1 MDSTRQHK
9 YAKLIQKELSEI
21 FLHHGKEYYGTSF
34 VTITEVRVSPDLA
47 LVKVYLSLFK
57 QNDPDKKIKEI
68 NGHVRE
74 IRKQLGD
81 RMKNSIRHIPELVFY
96 YDFST
101 DYADNI
107 EKLLNEIPKTEHI
120 EDEINPDIPTL

>member
-1 MDSTRQHK
+1 MDSTRQNK

-21 FLHHGKEYYGTSF
+21 FLHHGKEYYGNSF

-47 LVKVYLSLFK
+47 LVKAYVSLFK
-57 QNDPDKKIKEI
+57 DQDPEKKLKEI
-68 NGHVRE
+68 NSHVRE

-96 YDFST
+96 YDSSS
-101 DYADNI
+101 DYADTI
-107 EKLLNEIPKTEHI
+107 ERLLNEIPKTEHP
-120 EDEINPDIPTL
+120 DEEIL

>member
-21 FLHHGKEYYGTSF
+21 FLHHGKEYYGNTF

-47 LVKVYLSLFK
+47 LVRVYLSLFK
-57 QNDPDKKIKEI
+57 QLEPDKKMKEI
-68 NGHVRE
+68 NSHAKE

-96 YDFST
+96 QDT
-101 DYADNI
+101 TADYADNI
-107 EKLLNEIPKTEHI
+107 ERLLNEIPKTDGTI
-120 EDEINPDIPTL
+120 E

>member
-1 MDSTRQHK
+1 MDSTRQNK

-21 FLHHGKEYYGTSF
+21 FLHHGKEYYGSNF

-57 QNDPDKKIKEI
+57 AKETEKLMKEI
-68 NGHVRE
+68 NRHVKE

-96 YDFST
+96 HDDT
-101 DYADNI
+101 ADYADNI
-107 EKLLNEIPKTEHI
+107 ERLLNAIPKTEGST
-120 EDEINPDIPTL
+120 EELDNTNLKP